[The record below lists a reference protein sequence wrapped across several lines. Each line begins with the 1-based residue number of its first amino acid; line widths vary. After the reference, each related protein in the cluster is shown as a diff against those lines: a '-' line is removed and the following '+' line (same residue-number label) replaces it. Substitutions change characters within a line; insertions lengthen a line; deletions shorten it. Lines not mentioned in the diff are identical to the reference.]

1 MDHRENLM
9 NQKITPCLWY
19 DGNARE
25 AADFYAS
32 VFKDSDIGKTSN
44 YDEASAEA
52 SGQPEGSVLV
62 VEFEIAGQ
70 KFVGLNGGPHF
81 KFSEAIS
88 FMIDCK
94 DQAEVDYYW
103 TRLTAG
109 GGEESQCGWL
119 KDKFGLSWQV
129 VPTVMSDLV
138 TGPDPEG
145 SKRAMAAMMK
155 MKKIDIQTIQDA
167 YDGTH

>member
-1 MDHRENLM
+1 MT
-9 NQKITPCLWY
+9 QKITPCLWY
-19 DGNARE
+19 DGNAKE

-32 VFKDSDIGKTSN
+32 VFKDSAIGKTAK
-44 YDEASAEA
+44 YDEESSKG

-94 DQAEVDYYW
+94 DQAEVDYFW
-103 TRLTAG
+103 SRLTAD

-129 VPTVMSDLV
+129 VPSMMSETV

-155 MKKIDIQTIQDA
+155 MKKIDIKTIQDA
-167 YDGTH
+167 YDGK

>member
-1 MDHRENLM
+1 MK
-9 NQKITPCLWY
+9 QKITPCLWY
-19 DGNARE
+19 DDNAQD
-25 AADFYAS
+25 AAKFYAS
-32 VFKDSDIGKTSN
+32 VFKDSEIGKTSN
-44 YDEASAEA
+44 YDEASAKA

-94 DQAEVDYYW
+94 DQAEVDYFW
-103 TRLTAG
+103 SALTAD

-138 TGPDPEG
+138 TGPDHEG
-145 SKRAMAAMMK
+145 SKRAMAAMMT
-155 MKKIDIQTIQDA
+155 MKKIDIQKIQDA
-167 YDGTH
+167 YDGK

>member
-1 MDHRENLM
+1 MT
-9 NQKITPCLWY
+9 QKITPCLWY
-19 DGNARE
+19 DGNAKE
-25 AADFYAS
+25 AAEFYAS
-32 VFKDSDIGKTSN
+32 VFKDSGIGKTAN
-44 YDEASAEA
+44 YDEESSKG

-70 KFVGLNGGPHF
+70 KFVGLNGGPMF

-94 DQAEVDYYW
+94 DQAEVDYFW
-103 TRLTAG
+103 SRLTAD

-129 VPTVMSDLV
+129 VPSIMSKTVMGS
-138 TGPDPEG
+138 DPEG

-155 MKKIDIQTIQDA
+155 MKKIDIKTIQDA
-167 YDGTH
+167 YDGK

>member
-1 MDHRENLM
+1 MKE
-9 NQKITPCLWY
+9 KITPCLWY
-19 DGNARE
+19 DGNAQE
-25 AADFYAS
+25 AARFYAS
-32 VFKDSDIGKTSN
+32 VFKDSEIV
-44 YDEASAEA
+44 DETKHDELSAEA
-52 SGQPEGSVLV
+52 SGLPEGSTLV

-81 KFSEAIS
+81 KFNEAIS

-94 DQAEVDYYW
+94 DQAEVDYFW
-103 TRLTAG
+103 SSLTAD

-129 VPTVMSDLV
+129 VPTVMNDLV
-138 TGPDPEG
+138 AGTDPEG

-155 MKKIDIQTIQDA
+155 MKKLDIQQLQDA
-167 YDGTH
+167 YDGK